1 MINIK
6 DLNLTLPINEDINGG
21 RFLNI
26 FFKKNIF
33 DIKKV
38 KKEKKI
44 LQNIQF
50 HLKKGESL
58 GIIGPNGSGKTSLL
72 RILAGIYKDYTG
84 SVNISQ
90 DVTSLLDLNSIA
102 LPDSNGFE
110 NIFVILRI
118 LNKKPNKSLIEEI
131 AHFSGIGE
139 DLFLPMKNYSSG
151 MKARLV
157 FAASTQFYS
166 DIFLIDEN
174 IFVGDNEFISKSI
187 DRINNLKKSG
197 SSIILASH
205 SETLMK
211 KYCDKGLYLSQ
222 GVQKSYGNLD
232 KIITDYHF
240 DLNSSRMSL

>member
-1 MINIK
+1 M
-6 DLNLTLPINEDINGG
+6 
-21 RFLNI
+21 
-26 FFKKNIF
+26 
-33 DIKKV
+33 
-38 KKEKKI
+38 
-44 LQNIQF
+44 
-50 HLKKGESL
+50 
-58 GIIGPNGSGKTSLL
+58 
-72 RILAGIYKDYTG
+72 YTG

-90 DVTSLLDLNSIA
+90 DVISLLDLNSIA

-118 LNKKPNKSLIEEI
+118 LNKKPNKNLIDEI

-139 DLFLPMKNYSSG
+139 DLFMPMKNYSSG

-187 DRINNLKKSG
+187 DRINNLKKLG

-222 GVQKSYGNLD
+222 GVQKGYGNLD
-232 KIITDYHF
+232 EIIADYHF